1 MSEVI
6 KIDKEFQSLMRSLTK
21 VEYKDLEQSILN
33 EGCRDAITVWKGRI
47 LDGNNRFNICQKHN
61 IKYPVIDKTKEL
73 KNREE
78 ARLWIIYNQFGR
90 RNLTN
95 YDRAT
100 LALTLEP
107 YIKKKAEQKKRE
119 SGKKYGKGHPKKVSK
134 KSEKPI
140 NTLKEVATI
149 AGLSTDT
156 IYRVKLINE
165 YAPEKTLKRLKAGN
179 TSISRAAVK
188 AFYAK
193 TFRERDQGKEESK
206 KEEKKRQQER
216 DRLLKKEGKM
226 EVLDKR
232 GGYGNWKYQEIH
244 RIDEKGDVTKD
255 YKCTDSEFKNLYKQL
270 DGVVINL
277 MSNTLYDLYK
287 VKAYLKHLV
296 KEKGNKAVLDSFHLS
311 WEKGIFLYFPQLLEI
326 YEKLGATI
334 KKIQK
339 SADSMDDAARLK
351 ASKKLI
357 CNQDGQKIVRFF
369 IAQAWGTTHS
379 QIRFTGDDSEI
390 DRHIN
395 ESIIFGDRGRGY
407 G

>member
-1 MSEVI
+1 MSEEF

-33 EGCRDAITVWKGRI
+33 EGCKDAITVWKGRI

-73 KNREE
+73 KNREA
-78 ARLWIIYNQFGR
+78 ARLWIIYNQFAR

-100 LALTLEP
+100 LALRLEP
-107 YIKKKAEQKKRE
+107 YIKKRAEQKKRE

-165 YAPEKTLKRLKAGN
+165 YAPEKTLKKLKAGN

-188 AFYAK
+188 AFYEK
-193 TFRERDQGKEESK
+193 CFRERDQENEESK

-216 DRLLKKEGKM
+216 DRILKKEGKM

-270 DGVVINL
+270 DGDVIDF
-277 MSNTLYDLYK
+277 MSNAVRDLYT
-287 VKAYLKHLV
+287 ANILLKHAV
-296 KEKGNKAVLDSFHLS
+296 KEKGNEAVLNSFHIT
-311 WEKGIFLYFPQLLEI
+311 WRKGVFLYFPQLLEI

-334 KKIQK
+334 KKIQE
-339 SADSMDDAARLK
+339 SVDSKDDAARLK
-351 ASKKLI
+351 VRKKLI
-357 CNQDGQKIVRFF
+357 CNQDGQKIVRHFLEEA
-369 IAQAWGTTHS
+369 IGTYWNR
-379 QIRFTGDDSEI
+379 IRFTCEDSEI
-390 DRHIN
+390 DSHIKG
-395 ESIIFGDRGRGY
+395 SFLSDALGK
-407 G
+407 